1 MTRDEVFPGKYL
13 KAADLKGKPHTVTIE
28 SAPYETL
35 KSLDGKETQ
44 KIVLYFKNADK
55 SLPLNV
61 TNFDAVCDATGCSRH
76 GRLAGTTDRVVSD
89 QDDHGRKN
97 NGLHPHPSA
106 FRFTAGGGSTT
117 AATAVRACK

>member
-1 MTRDEVFPGKYL
+1 MTRDEVFPSKYL
-13 KAADLKGKPHTVTIE
+13 KAADLKGKAYVATIE

-44 KIVLYFKNADK
+44 KVVLHFQNAEK
-55 SLPLNV
+55 IA
-61 TNFDAVCDATGCSRH
+61 AVERNKLRRRLRRHGLSRF

-89 QDDHGRKN
+89 QDDYGRKN

-106 FRFTAGGGSTT
+106 FRFTAGGSGTT